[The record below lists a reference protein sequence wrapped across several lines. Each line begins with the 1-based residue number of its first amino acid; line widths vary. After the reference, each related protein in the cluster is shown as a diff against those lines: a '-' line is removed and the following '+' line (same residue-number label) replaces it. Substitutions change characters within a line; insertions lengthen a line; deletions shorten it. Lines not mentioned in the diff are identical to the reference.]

1 MFVLAHLNRI
11 VFVVVFFNSKVLLN
25 CLHWALE
32 VAFGISSYPFCIPGS
47 FFDISLFP
55 NDLSLPVVLCLVNA
69 LLAKNG
75 FDPFFFK
82 IISKEL
88 YRIFWDIIDKFLQ
101 LFWETRLYS
110 LSSILTQ
117 IMTCM

>member
-11 VFVVVFFNSKVLLN
+11 VFFFNSEVSLN
-25 CLHWALE
+25 CLPAWALE
-32 VAFGISSYPFCIPGS
+32 VAFGISFFSFCIPES

-69 LLAKNG
+69 LLAKKMALI
-75 FDPFFFK
+75 FFFK

-101 LFWETRLYS
+101 LLWEIRLYS
-110 LSSILTQ
+110 LFFFDL